1 VTLSITATRRL
12 EALKVLAAGKPFL
25 EIALPFRL
33 ESRANDHRSNHWGP
47 RAATSKAQRG
57 GAHLRLLN
65 RRERLRKMLD
75 SPGLVVRVVRIGPKE
90 LDSHDN
96 LGSATKA
103 VVDGVADLLG
113 VNDRDPRVIFQPDAE
128 KGPWGARVE
137 FYEACR

>member
-1 VTLSITATRRL
+1 MTLSITATRRL
-12 EALKVLAAGKPFL
+12 KALQLLATEKPFL
-25 EIALPFRL
+25 EVALPFRL
-33 ESRANDHRSNHWGP
+33 ESRANDHRSNHWGA
-47 RAATSKAQRG
+47 RAKTSKAQRG
-57 GAHLRLLN
+57 GAHLVLIG
-65 RRERLRKMLD
+65 RRARLRKMLD

-96 LGSATKA
+96 LGSATKD

-137 FYEACR
+137 FYEAGR